1 MKFLQSSV
9 AILGAIALIA
19 SPAAAQYGAEERA
32 AQAAEAAA
40 AREGPGTAAGVVSF
54 FKSYITGGVPTYNL
68 FTSEDSGV
76 IANITDANYKATIF
90 EDEWIVAFISAT
102 SAPSADYY
110 PTFVDAAKTLQKETT
125 TKFAQVWV
133 EDSAHIAARF
143 LIPARLPYV
152 VYAKDGQFRQVPYV
166 RNNTEFLV
174 EFIEEE
180 KYKYY
185 PIMDGP
191 MGPYSLLSTWMEKYA
206 DGMEWI
212 HQYTY
217 WMPKWAIYI
226 LAGSL
231 SGIVFNLFSGGSQ
244 YSSDPAKYAHLNAD
258 GTLKKTDGDAT
269 TTSNTTTTET
279 KTKKSSTKKRSSKKA
294 Q

>member
-1 MKFLQSSV
+1 MKFFQSSV

-19 SPAAAQYGAEERA
+19 SPATAQYGAED
-32 AQAAEAAA
+32 QAAKQENQ
-40 AREGPGTAAGVVSF
+40 GGIKGITSF
-54 FKSYITGGVPTYNL
+54 FKAYISGNLPSHNL
-68 FTSEDSGV
+68 FESEPS
-76 IANITDANYKATIF
+76 IKNITDANYKATIF
-90 EDEWIVAFISAT
+90 EDEWIIAFISPA

-110 PTFVDAAKTLQKETT
+110 PTYADAAKTLQGETN

-133 EDSAHIAARF
+133 EESAHISARF
-143 LIPARLPYV
+143 LIPARLPYLL
-152 VYAKDGQFRQVPYV
+152 YAKDGVFRQIPYV

-180 KYKYY
+180 KYKLY
-185 PIMDGP
+185 PVLDGP
-191 MGPYSLLSTWMEKYA
+191 MGPYSMLSGWMEKYA
-206 DGMEWI
+206 DGMEWL

-231 SGIVFNLFSGGSQ
+231 SGVIFSLFSGGSS
-244 YSSDPAKYAHLNAD
+244 YSSDPSKYAHLNPD
-258 GTLKKTDGDAT
+258 GTLKKTVTAEAT
-269 TTSNTTTTET
+269 TANKTES
-279 KTKKSSTKKRSSKKA
+279 KTKKTTSSTKKRSSKKA